1 MSIFASLVFA
11 SLLGQDTN
19 ACQPAG
25 FRVGDGIPAHKD
37 PGFVVASVQSVTVRD
52 SSAGAIPP
60 VGYVITARNGSAF
73 LLPTSGSAV
82 FDVPDGQL
90 RLLSAAPAA
99 SESDLLRV
107 LGRYVDRPSVSLALA
122 ECVESGT

>member
-1 MSIFASLVFA
+1 MSLFISLVLA
-11 SLLGQDTN
+11 SLLGQDAN
-19 ACQPAG
+19 SCEPAG

-37 PGFVVASVQSVTVRD
+37 PGFVVASIQSVTVRD
-52 SSAGAIPP
+52 NSAGAIPP

-90 RLLSAAPAA
+90 HLLNAAPAA
-99 SESDLLRV
+99 SDSDLLRV

-122 ECVESGT
+122 GCADSGT